1 MAKAIHKLA
10 ALLVYFFLLLLHPG
24 IYAAAVMTS

>member
-1 MAKAIHKLA
+1 MAKTIHELT

-24 IYAAAVMTS
+24 IYAAAVMTA